1 MSRHNAGRAVR
12 GAFAGRM
19 SILSIIVLCAIL
31 PFSTGCAVLVG
42 GAAGGTGVAYVSG
55 DLEVT
60 VQSDPKSIAEATL
73 RAFETLEI
81 RKRSVE
87 ISEIDARV
95 EGSTV
100 THKRVLVNIK
110 RKAEGISNIS
120 IRVGIFGDKDL
131 SQVIYAEIRK
141 QLK

>member
-1 MSRHNAGRAVR
+1 M
-12 GAFAGRM
+12 
-19 SILSIIVLCAIL
+19 
-31 PFSTGCAVLVG
+31 VG

-100 THKRVLVNIK
+100 THKRVLANIK